1 MKTKLIMI
9 ICIFTS
15 LHADETSMAWVDQ
28 KIEEIKPQR
37 HGISNSAIKSLKN
50 PFIIIKGNNDG
61 TKVAKTKG
69 PTDKNIIKKP
79 VKKDMSKE
87 PFTLQMVLNSTAYI
101 NGKWYKENA
110 IVRGY
115 TLTKIQSDHVVLQYK
130 KRSIKLFIAQKNKNL
145 KISTK

>member
-1 MKTKLIMI
+1 MKTKLLMI
-9 ICIFTS
+9 ICLFTS
-15 LHADETSMAWVDQ
+15 LHATDASMAWVDQ

-50 PFIIIKGNNDG
+50 PFIIVKEKDDG
-61 TKVAKTKG
+61 KKVAKAKV
-69 PTDKNIIKKP
+69 PVDKNIIKKP

-87 PFTLQMVLNSTAYI
+87 PFTLQMVLNTTAYI

-130 KRSIKLFIAQKNKNL
+130 KKSIKLFIAQKNKNL
-145 KISTK
+145 NISTK

>member
-1 MKTKLIMI
+1 MKTKLLMM

-15 LHADETSMAWVDQ
+15 VHATEASMAWVDQ

-37 HGISNSAIKSLKN
+37 QGISTAAIKSLKN
-50 PFIIIKGNNDG
+50 PFIIIKEKDDG
-61 TKVAKTKG
+61 KKVVKAKG
-69 PTDKNIIKKP
+69 PIDKNIIKKP

-87 PFTLQMVLNSTAYI
+87 PFTLQMVLNTTAYI

-110 IVRGY
+110 TVRGY

-130 KRSIKLFIAQKNKNL
+130 KKSIKLFIAQKNKNL
-145 KISTK
+145 NISTK

>member
-50 PFIIIKGNNDG
+50 PFIVIKGKNEG
-61 TKVAKTKG
+61 KKVANAKG
-69 PTDKNIIKKP
+69 PIDKSIIKKP
-79 VKKDMSKE
+79 IKKDMSKE
-87 PFTLQMVLNSTAYI
+87 PFTLQMVLNTTAYI

-130 KRSIKLFIAQKNKNL
+130 KKSIKLFIAQKNKNL
-145 KISTK
+145 NISTK